1 MFRNLTLKERKKLL
15 ENYMK
20 EISND
25 ISSIKTNKEL
35 DKIIDILSLLL
46 KNYKSDAY
54 LIEAMEI
61 NKHLPKFNI
70 TIPNIKDR

>member
-1 MFRNLTLKERKKLL
+1 MVETKGYKMFRNLTLKERKKLL

-46 KNYKSDAY
+46 KNYKSD
-54 LIEAMEI
+54 
-61 NKHLPKFNI
+61 K
-70 TIPNIKDR
+70 